1 MEEWLSMV
9 RKLQQSCMTVEVG
22 VRITIKVYGQIQ
34 ILKIVG
40 CLQLVSL
47 GLTSIMLGYLADL
60 RRLIL
65 V

>member
-1 MEEWLSMV
+1 
-9 RKLQQSCMTVEVG
+9 MTVEVG
-22 VRITIKVYGQIQ
+22 VRITIQIYGQIQ